1 MSRVRGVLG
10 LGESA
15 DSEGRDLADT
25 FAVPFCDARNLE
37 SARPKQLEEFI
48 RDQIK
53 LPSDATA
60 YVFLASPGP
69 LCLLQLSRDGMLN
82 LSADLAN
89 TTLNYRR
96 LKGGGKQQMLAKAV
110 GLHATSHP
118 RVLDATAG
126 LGRDAFILASL
137 GASVRMVERAPE
149 IRVLLKSALEHAR
162 ALEAKPSDDFAQ
174 TISRLSLEAGDA
186 IDCLA
191 RIAHEERPDVI
202 YLDPMFPPR
211 QKSALV
217 KKEMRI
223 LHDLV
228 GLDPDADRLLEA
240 AQATGV
246 RRIVVKRPR
255 IAPALSEAKPNYVLT
270 GKTNRFDVY
279 LNP

>member
-1 MSRVRGVLG
+1 MSRVRGVFV

-15 DSEGRDLADT
+15 DSEGPDLAAD
-25 FAVPFCDARNLE
+25 FAVPFYDASHLE
-37 SARPKQLEEFI
+37 SQKPKQLEGFI
-48 RDQIK
+48 RSQTK
-53 LPSDATA
+53 LPKDATA
-60 YVFLASPGP
+60 YVFLASAGP
-69 LCLLQLSRDGMLN
+69 LSLLQLSRNGLLK

-110 GLHATSHP
+110 GLDATSHP

-137 GASVRMVERAPE
+137 GASVHMVERVPE
-149 IRVLLKSALEHAR
+149 IRALLKSALEHAR
-162 ALEAKPSDDFAQ
+162 APGQGEPDDFARAI
-174 TISRLSLEAGDA
+174 TRLSLQAGDA
-186 IDCLA
+186 VDCLA
-191 RIAHEERPDVI
+191 PIAHEERPDVI

-223 LHDLV
+223 LHNLV
-228 GLDPDADRLLEA
+228 GLDPDADQLLEA
-240 AQATGV
+240 ARATGV

-255 IAPALSEAKPNYVLT
+255 IAPALSGAKPSHVLS

-279 LNP
+279 LNL